1 MFLLDY
7 LRQRWRPKG
16 GVVSAGVPPEA
27 RPAQIAADSA
37 LIERHLYARA
47 DLPHRP
53 ELVQAMA
60 AALSDASAIQYGARA
75 IVDRLSADMD
85 FDLER
90 EPLVELTH
98 VLLAEL
104 ARRMYIEAA
113 RAKPGALGIRLV
125 AEPGVDDANVIKLTT
140 RDAFGL
146 GAGVYPFDQVPDNPT
161 PGRRCG
167 FYIRVVQE
175 RGA

>member
-7 LRQRWRPKG
+7 LRQRWQPKG

-27 RPAQIAADSA
+27 RPARIAVDSA
-37 LIERHLYARA
+37 LVERHLYARS

-53 ELVQAMA
+53 ELAQAISI
-60 AALSDASAIQYGARA
+60 ALSDASAIQHGARA
-75 IVDRLSADMD
+75 IADRLLTQMD
-85 FDLER
+85 LALAR
-90 EPLVELTH
+90 EPLVELIQI
-98 VLLAEL
+98 LLAEL
-104 ARRMYIEAA
+104 ARHMYIDAA
-113 RAKPGALGIRLV
+113 RTKRGALGIRV
-125 AEPGVDDANVIKLTT
+125 IAELGVVDANVIELTT

-146 GAGVYPFDQVPDNPT
+146 GAGVYPFDQVPENPT